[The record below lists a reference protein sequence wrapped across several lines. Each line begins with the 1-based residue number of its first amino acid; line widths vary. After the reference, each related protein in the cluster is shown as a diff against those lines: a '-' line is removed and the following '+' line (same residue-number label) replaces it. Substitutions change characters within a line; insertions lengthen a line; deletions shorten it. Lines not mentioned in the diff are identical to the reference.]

1 LKQFAVVRLDAM
13 ILISLFTISLISL
26 SITNSAAFP
35 QEHANK
41 AYSSIPFEFPMPLGN
56 LSSDFIHSKSNQND
70 HIKGHSLSYTNSIR
84 ENSILKATDNKIIK
98 KTKVNSSKN
107 SSMRISSANP
117 NTLTSKTRD
126 RSISNRQFMSQGYPI
141 IYHITGSGNKLKN
154 ISVQKDNTI
163 LLVNIW
169 SQTSGTLTIE
179 LPRISSNTLTNKQG
193 TFTVFE
199 DSRYYTALGEKD
211 TNNLRQLTIHFD
223 RGTRQI
229 EILASHTS
237 PEFGMITVA
246 FALIIV
252 LIISPFRMCCP
263 MIFNN

>member
-1 LKQFAVVRLDAM
+1 M
-13 ILISLFTISLISL
+13 
-26 SITNSAAFP
+26 TNSAAFP
-35 QEHANK
+35 QEHENK
-41 AYSSIPFEFPMPLGN
+41 ADSNIPFEFPMPLGN
-56 LSSDFIHSKSNQND
+56 LSSGDFIHSKSNQND
-70 HIKGHSLSYTNSIR
+70 HIKGHSLSYTKPTR

-107 SSMRISSANP
+107 SSIKISSANP

-141 IYHITGSGNKLKN
+141 VYHITGSGNKLKN
-154 ISVQKDNTI
+154 ISVQKDNTT
-163 LLVNIW
+163 LLVNIL
-169 SQTSGTLTIE
+169 SQTNGTLTIE
-179 LPRISSNTLTNKQG
+179 LPRLSSNMLTNKQG

-199 DSRYYTALGEKD
+199 DRRHYTAFGEKD
-211 TNNLRQLTIHFD
+211 TNNVRQMIVHFD

-246 FALIIV
+246 FALIIA
-252 LIISPFRMCCP
+252 LIISRFRMCCS
-263 MIFNN
+263 MIFTNK

>member
-1 LKQFAVVRLDAM
+1 MKWFAVVQLEAM
-13 ILISLFTISLISL
+13 ILIFLFTIFLILL
-26 SITNSAAFP
+26 SVSNSAAFP
-35 QEHANK
+35 QEHQNK
-41 AYSSIPFEFPMPLGN
+41 AYSNIPFEFPMPLGN

-70 HIKGHSLSYTNSIR
+70 QIKGHSLLYTKPIR

-98 KTKVNSSKN
+98 KTKVNSSK
-107 SSMRISSANP
+107 SSSIRISSANP

-126 RSISNRQFMSQGYPI
+126 RSISNRQFMSQDYPI

-154 ISVQKDNTI
+154 SVQKDNTT

-169 SQTSGTLTIE
+169 SQTNGTLTIE
-179 LPRISSNTLTNKQG
+179 LPRISSNMLTNKQG

-199 DSRYYTALGEKD
+199 DKRYYTAFGEKD
-211 TNNLRQLTIHFD
+211 TNNVRQLTVHFD

-237 PEFGMITVA
+237 PEFGMITAA
-246 FALIIV
+246 FALIIAL
-252 LIISPFRMCCP
+252 LIPPFRMCCSK
-263 MIFNN
+263 IFTNK

>member
-1 LKQFAVVRLDAM
+1 M
-13 ILISLFTISLISL
+13 ILISLFTIFLISL
-26 SITNSAAFP
+26 SMTNSAAFP
-35 QEHANK
+35 QEHENK
-41 AYSSIPFEFPMPLGN
+41 ADSNIPFEFPMPLGN
-56 LSSDFIHSKSNQND
+56 LSSGDFIHSKSNQND
-70 HIKGHSLSYTNSIR
+70 HIKGHSLSYTKPTR

-107 SSMRISSANP
+107 SSIKISSANP

-141 IYHITGSGNKLKN
+141 VYHITGSGNKLKN
-154 ISVQKDNTI
+154 ISVQKDNTT
-163 LLVNIW
+163 LLVNIL
-169 SQTSGTLTIE
+169 SQTNGTLTIE
-179 LPRISSNTLTNKQG
+179 LPRLSSNMLTNKQG

-199 DSRYYTALGEKD
+199 DRRHYTAFGEKD
-211 TNNLRQLTIHFD
+211 TNNVRQMIVHFD

-246 FALIIV
+246 FALIIA
-252 LIISPFRMCCP
+252 LIISRFRMCCS
-263 MIFNN
+263 MIFTNK

>member
-1 LKQFAVVRLDAM
+1 M
-13 ILISLFTISLISL
+13 
-26 SITNSAAFP
+26 TNSAAFP
-35 QEHANK
+35 QEHENK
-41 AYSSIPFEFPMPLGN
+41 AYSNIPFKFPMPLGN

-70 HIKGHSLSYTNSIR
+70 HIKGHSLSDTKPTR
-84 ENSILKATDNKIIK
+84 ENSILNATDNKIIK

-107 SSMRISSANP
+107 SSIRISSANH

-154 ISVQKDNTI
+154 ISIQKDNTT

-169 SQTSGTLTIE
+169 SQTNGTLTVE
-179 LPRISSNTLTNKQG
+179 LPRISSSMLTNRQG
-193 TFTVFE
+193 SFTVFE
-199 DSRYYTALGEKD
+199 DRRYYTVFGEKD
-211 TNNLRQLTIHFD
+211 TNNVRQLTVHFD

-246 FALIIV
+246 FALIIA
-252 LIISPFRMCCP
+252 LIISPFRMCCSR
-263 MIFNN
+263 IFTNK